1 MAEGRLGHIDQ
12 GRDLCETYLLRNIFF
27 YESAGFADASGFG
40 RVHKTLGF
48 VDTAHKLTS
57 RSICQQVQ
65 DIQEFSRCLKALY
78 PCQFDY
84 FILDSFRFG
93 TIEMQ
98 ALDGVC
104 KQLSDGHEKPFVHY
118 LEINQICRKLNG
130 RHMIVLISSLPYMRH
145 IRAYHDQ
152 IHPVE

>member
-1 MAEGRLGHIDQ
+1 MTECRLRHIDQ
-12 GRDLCETYLLRNIFF
+12 SSYFRQAYLMQNIFL

-40 RVHKTLGF
+40 RVHKALGF
-48 VDTAHKLTS
+48 VDTAYKFTS
-57 RSICQQVQ
+57 RCICQQVQ
-65 DIQEFSRCLKALY
+65 DIQEFSRSLKALY

-98 ALDGVC
+98 TLDGVC
-104 KQLSDGHEKPFVHY
+104 KQLSDGHEKPFMHY
-118 LEINQICRKLNG
+118 LEINQISRKLNG
-130 RHMIVLISSLPYMRH
+130 HHMIVLISRLPHMRH

-152 IHPVE
+152 IHPFK